1 MIRVALIGYGYA
13 GRTFHAPLIRA
24 TPGLELAVI
33 GSRAP
38 DRVRGDLPGVAVVPS
53 PADAWAIPSID
64 LVVIATPNDTH
75 VPIANAALGAG
86 KHVVIEKPIA
96 PTLAE
101 ARDLASLAQRR
112 NLVLAVFQNRR
123 WDGDFLAVKDLISR
137 AAVGD
142 VTHFES
148 HFDRYRPHVRARW
161 REQRGVGAGVWYDL
175 GPHLA
180 DQALQLFG
188 LPTLV
193 LASLA
198 MQRAGAETDDWA
210 HVILDYGRLR
220 VVLHASMLV
229 AGRLPRFIVH
239 GQNGS
244 WIKYGLDAQERQL
257 IAQLQPGGGDRSG
270 GEDLERA
277 LLVDGATGAEEETPI
292 PRGDYGHFY
301 SRIRDAVQ
309 GAGGNPVPL
318 PQAIAVAAV
327 IETAIRSATEDR
339 ALTLP
344 LTDAERAD
352 FSVVP

>member
-33 GSRAP
+33 SSRAP
-38 DRVRGDLPGVAVVPS
+38 DRVRGDVPGVAVVPS

-75 VPIANAALGAG
+75 VPIATAALGAG

-101 ARDLASLAQRR
+101 ARGLASLARQL

-123 WDGDFLAVKDLISR
+123 WDGDFLALEDLIAR
-137 AAVGD
+137 AALGD

-148 HFDRYRPHVRARW
+148 HFDRYRPQVRARW
-161 REQRGVGAGVWYDL
+161 REQHGAGSGVWYDL
-175 GPHLA
+175 GPHLV
-180 DQALQLFG
+180 DQTLQLFG
-188 LPTLV
+188 LPTRV

-198 MQRAGAETDDWA
+198 MQRPGAQADDWA
-210 HVILDYGRLR
+210 HVILEYGRRR

-229 AGRLPRFIVH
+229 AARLPRFIVH
-239 GQNGS
+239 GQSGT

-257 IAQLQPGGGDRSG
+257 IARLQPGGGDG
-270 GEDLERA
+270 GGGGNGERERA
-277 LLVDGATGAEEETPI
+277 LIVDGATGSEEEIPI
-292 PRGDYGHFY
+292 PRGDYGQFY
-301 SRIRDAVQ
+301 SQIRDALQ
-309 GAGGNPVPL
+309 GAGGNPVP
-318 PQAIAVAAV
+318 PAQAVAVAAV
-327 IETAIRSATEDR
+327 IETAIRSAAEGR

-344 LTDAERAD
+344 LTDAEGRD
-352 FSVVP
+352 FSG